1 MGHPD
6 TIPVGRGAHPTP
18 PAPPVFAVGPDGQSV
33 RYRGRY
39 MGPIEGR
46 LLLNHLR
53 REDRPADDWFGPYA
67 ARLADELAAAM
78 EAAGYTQGEP
88 A

>member
-1 MGHPD
+1 
-6 TIPVGRGAHPTP
+6 
-18 PAPPVFAVGPDGQSV
+18 
-33 RYRGRY
+33 